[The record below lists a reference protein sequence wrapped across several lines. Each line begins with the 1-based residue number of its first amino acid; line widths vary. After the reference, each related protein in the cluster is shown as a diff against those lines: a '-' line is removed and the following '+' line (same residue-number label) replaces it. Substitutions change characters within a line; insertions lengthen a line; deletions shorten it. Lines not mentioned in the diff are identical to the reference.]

1 MTIELTD
8 EQRQALGGQSDE
20 PVQVIDPRTKETY
33 VLLRAELYERLRGC
47 WRKKRKRRPNGRH
60 GWSRNQ
66 GATCVGPG
74 EPLLT

>member
-33 VLLRAELYERLRGC
+33 VLLRAELYERLKGLLEEEEEEKAE
-47 WRKKRKRRPNGRH
+47 RKAWLEAATKARRAWVQENPY
-60 GWSRNQ
+60 
-66 GATCVGPG
+66 
-74 EPLLT
+74 